1 VADPAFSKVARSRN
15 LRNRPDPAR
24 AAVPALPTVLLSVA
38 GLTPQVVTE
47 TLYCL
52 VKMTDPSVAIRQ
64 VRIITTRAGEER
76 IRETL
81 LHPRDG
87 WFHRFRREFGI
98 PPGTIHF
105 DSSCILVPKGPGD
118 RPLDDVR
125 TPAENALIGDCIL
138 SLVRDLTRDPGTSLH
153 CSVAGGRKTMGLF
166 LGIAFQLFARPQDRL
181 SHVLV
186 SPAELEGC
194 TDFFYPPIAAT
205 TYQAGDKRIRS
216 RDARVELAEIPVL
229 LLRDKL
235 RVVNVEQS
243 SYTALIEE
251 AQIELDRQTAP
262 PALVLDAR
270 SRSVRVA
277 EQTIS
282 LTALEFAVY
291 RLFAA
296 ARARCGK
303 PGCPGCDA
311 CAFRTRDFQ
320 AGTMLDALREAVA
333 DLGVRDERTRRL
345 AGWDRDGD
353 ERFLQVRSRIE
364 RKLRSVAGPGRWAA
378 GYIISARG
386 RRGETIYTLPLQP
399 DLIRLA

>member
-1 VADPAFSKVARSRN
+1 MADPAFSKVARSRK
-15 LRNRPDPAR
+15 LHNRPDPVR

-52 VKMTDPSVAIRQ
+52 VKTSDPSVPIRE
-64 VRIITTRAGEER
+64 VRVVTTRAGEER

-81 LHPRDG
+81 LHPRHG
-87 WFHRFRREFGI
+87 WFHRFCREFGI
-98 PPGTIHF
+98 PPGDIHF
-105 DSSCILVPKGPGD
+105 DPSCILVPMGPRD

-125 TPAENALIGDCIL
+125 TPADNALIGDCIL

-153 CSVAGGRKTMGLF
+153 CSVAGGRKTMGLL

-186 SPAELEGC
+186 SPSELEGC
-194 TDFFYPPIAAT
+194 ADFFYPPITAT
-205 TYQAGDKRIRS
+205 TYEAKGTRIRS
-216 RDARVELAEIPVL
+216 GDVRVELAEIPVL

-235 RVVNVEQS
+235 RTVKVEQS
-243 SYTALIEE
+243 SYTEMIAA
-251 AQIELDRQTAP
+251 AQTELDRQAAP
-262 PALVLDAR
+262 PALVLDTPAR
-270 SRSVRVA
+270 TLRVA
-277 EQTIS
+277 EQTIP

-296 ARARCGK
+296 GRARCGK
-303 PGCPGCDA
+303 PGCPGCDV

-320 AGTMLDALREAVA
+320 AGPVLDALRKAVA
-333 DLGVRDERTRRL
+333 DLGVPDERTRRL

-364 RKLRSVAGPGRWAA
+364 RKLRSVVGPGRWAA
-378 GYIISARG
+378 GYVISARG
-386 RRGETIYTLPLQP
+386 RRGETIYRLPLEP
-399 DLIRLA
+399 DLIPLA